1 MSAMSRLKLDI
12 LNLSVN
18 FSRIG
23 EWSLLYFDNRR
34 KLIEKFI
41 SQSDE
46 LVRVI
51 DGQKLPAK
59 FERTWND
66 AKVEF
71 VSFKS
76 VWLKEKKRQLASERI
91 MTWANILQ
99 HRSGNL

>member
-1 MSAMSRLKLDI
+1 MSQLKLDI

-46 LVRVI
+46 LVQVI

-59 FERTWND
+59 FEKTWDD
-66 AKVEF
+66 AKLEL
-71 VSFKS
+71 VSFKK
-76 VWLKEKKRQLASERI
+76 VWLKEKNRQLASERLLA
-91 MTWANILQ
+91 WANILQ
-99 HRSGNL
+99 HRAVYLEE

>member
-1 MSAMSRLKLDI
+1 MSQLKLNI

-23 EWSLLYFDNRR
+23 EWSLLYFDYRR

-41 SQSDE
+41 GQSDE
-46 LVRVI
+46 LVQVI

-59 FERTWND
+59 FEKTWND
-66 AKVEF
+66 AKLEL
-71 VSFKS
+71 VSFKN
-76 VWLKEKKRQLASERI
+76 VWLKEKNRQLASERI

-99 HRSGNL
+99 HRSTRL